1 MRAASSSIRAARSA
15 IVTFGFAA
23 LGFFGAFGAFGTEA
37 VAFGVAAAFFA
48 AAFFAGG
55 PSVVVFEAAV
65 AFRVAMAAAYRF
77 SKPPCTSIADR
88 VSRRS

>member
-15 IVTFGFAA
+15 IVTFAFAA

-37 VAFGVAAAFFA
+37 VAFGAA

-88 VSRRS
+88 VSRRA